1 MEPVLL
7 LMHLKTKCVA
17 FGADGA
23 AVNMGVHRGVIALLK
38 RDVGNHVIPIHC
50 MPHRLELAILNLQ
63 RKDAMVTKVYDLLH
77 LVWKTY
83 HFSPKSRRELNTI
96 GEELGVGICT
106 PSSVKGT
113 RWIPHVH
120 RALNVLLR
128 AGRGGNLATDS
139 GQYAAIHHHMEH
151 LASSAANADIQGRA
165 KKIRKE
171 MHEVNFCAFSHFLAD
186 VFHELASL
194 SCILQRNDLILP
206 QAVSEIRKT
215 VMVLQAMQGTP
226 KRGGILCQFLASL
239 PGQQMEEVTFQGVP
253 LSGDVTGNLGNQKL
267 KKNMTAVIAITV
279 EALNTRFGSLI
290 NAETQDYSVV
300 NCFTIFN
307 HDTWPENSDE
317 LLNYGSDKVEALVEH
332 FSDVLTS
339 FGCQL
344 EAIQEEWQSVK
355 ALISHTFQDKSY
367 RSLWQ
372 MLLTKEPYKT
382 DYKNLLHLV
391 EILLILPISAA
402 QCERGFS
409 AQKRIK
415 SSLRSSLHVSTT
427 VDLIRIS
434 TEGPSL
440 ERFDPTKCAENW
452 LSAGKRSRRPGYKAW
467 PSDSDMIFISDE
479 M

>member
-1 MEPVLL
+1 
-7 LMHLKTKCVA
+7 
-17 FGADGA
+17 
-23 AVNMGVHRGVIALLK
+23 MGVHRGVIALLK

-165 KKIRKE
+165 KK
-171 MHEVNFCAFSHFLAD
+171 
-186 VFHELASL
+186 
-194 SCILQRNDLILP
+194 
-206 QAVSEIRKT
+206 
-215 VMVLQAMQGTP
+215 
-226 KRGGILCQFLASL
+226 
-239 PGQQMEEVTFQGVP
+239 GVP
-253 LSGDVTGNLGNQKL
+253 LSGDVTGNFGNQKL

-317 LLNYGSDKVEALVEH
+317 LLNYGSDKVETLVEH

-367 RSLWQ
+367 SSLWQ

-427 VDLIRIS
+427 EDLIRIS